1 MLEAD
6 ATQDVGVSKKQPLSK
21 REIEYEALL
30 KKRAEASGRE
40 HFPTQEVEVR
50 PEEITSG
57 QDDIW
62 EDQKDKNKEPTNPD
76 EGEIKEEEKPI
87 PKQDGVILTFFN
99 DQGQEIKVPAT
110 AKIRLKV
117 DGQEVDE
124 SLDRVTRSYQK
135 GAAADKRLE
144 QATKLQRELEQKER
158 NLADRGI
165 ALSQKEERTLKIL
178 QGLEQKKE
186 SGKLSQ
192 DAYRNA
198 AQKMVD
204 ALLKEE
210 NPVESLAA
218 VLPEIMSSSQNA
230 PVDIGQLK
238 TSLKAELKGEL
249 RQDRDLETAISDFS
263 RDFKDLAEDPRLF
276 KLVDEETVVL
286 MRLNPELSHGEI
298 IKKAAEKVQEW
309 KDGMAAGTTKSNT
322 LKKES
327 LGGGGMRPKPKPSF
341 AASGRA
347 SIGEDVKPET
357 HRDIINQ
364 MRQMRGQPQL

>member
-135 GAAADKRLE
+135 GSAADKRLE
-144 QATKLQRELEQKER
+144 QATKLQRELEIGGLLFLKKK
-158 NLADRGI
+158 RGH
-165 ALSQKEERTLKIL
+165 SKFSR
-178 QGLEQKKE
+178 GLNRRK
-186 SGKLSQ
+186 SRGS
-192 DAYRNA
+192 Y
-198 AQKMVD
+198 
-204 ALLKEE
+204 
-210 NPVESLAA
+210 
-218 VLPEIMSSSQNA
+218 
-230 PVDIGQLK
+230 LK
-238 TSLKAELKGEL
+238 TL
-249 RQDRDLETAISDFS
+249 T
-263 RDFKDLAEDPRLF
+263 
-276 KLVDEETVVL
+276 
-286 MRLNPELSHGEI
+286 
-298 IKKAAEKVQEW
+298 
-309 KDGMAAGTTKSNT
+309 
-322 LKKES
+322 
-327 LGGGGMRPKPKPSF
+327 GMRPRKWWMPCLKK
-341 AASGRA
+341 R
-347 SIGEDVKPET
+347 T
-357 HRDIINQ
+357 R
-364 MRQMRGQPQL
+364 